1 MRRKVHTADEAVSVI
16 RDGDTVSISGFVGV
30 GTPDELLLAVERRFL
45 NTGHPRDL
53 TLIFAAAPGD
63 GGDRGLNCLA
73 HEGLVKRAIGGHWS
87 LVPKLAKMA
96 VENKIEAYNL
106 PLGCISQLFRVIAGG
121 KVGLHSKVGLK
132 TFVDPRLQGGKVNER
147 TTEDLVKLV
156 EIDGEEWLF
165 YKSIKIDV
173 CLLRGTTAD
182 SRGNTTMEGEV
193 LKLDVTSTAM
203 ATHNSDGVVI
213 TQVKRIAESG
223 SLHPKQV
230 MIPGALV
237 DSVVVAKKENHF
249 QTYATEYNHAFTGE
263 LRVPMDCLPS
273 MPLDQRKIIAR
284 RTALELPIGGVVN
297 LGIGIPEGV
306 ACVAAEEGLLDY
318 VTLTAE
324 PGIIGGMP
332 QGGLDFGAALNSES
346 IIAQNSQFDFYDGGG
361 LDMACLGMAETD
373 QYGNVNVSRFGPRFA
388 GAGGFINISQNA
400 SRLVLAGTFT
410 AGGLEIEI
418 KDGLLSIIKEGI
430 SKKFVKDVQQITF
443 SGTLASERQ
452 QPVLYVTERCVF
464 SVSLK
469 GLELIEVAP
478 GIDIERDIL
487 AHMDFTPI
495 MNNVKLMD
503 KRIFY
508 KTPMDLKL
516 DSINA
521 PIEKRIKLNE
531 DKSKLEVNFREF
543 SINTREELLF
553 LEKRIKDLC
562 DKLPNKVDMIAWY
575 DGFSL
580 NPDLDDLFTD
590 IVVSLE
596 NTYYKSATRYTRDPF
611 IRLKFDVQLAK
622 REFTTLVKKDSLV
635 SSHSN
640 K

>member
-1 MRRKVHTADEAVSVI
+1 MRRKIHTADEAVSVI

-30 GTPDELLLAVERRFL
+30 GTPDELLLALERRFL
-45 NTGHPRDL
+45 NTGHPQNL
-53 TLIFAAAPGD
+53 TLVFAAAPGD

-73 HEGLVKRAIGGHWS
+73 HKGLVKRAIGGHWS

-96 VENKIEAYNL
+96 VNNEIEAYNL
-106 PLGCISQLFRVIAGG
+106 PLGCISQLFRVVAGG

-132 TFVDPRLQGGKVNER
+132 TFVDPRLQGGKVNEI

-156 EIDGEEWLF
+156 DIDGEEWLF
-165 YKSIKIDV
+165 YKAIKIDV
-173 CLLRGTTAD
+173 SLLRGTTAD
-182 SRGNTTMEGEV
+182 PRGNVSMESEV

-213 TQVKRIAESG
+213 TQVKRIAETG
-223 SLHPKQV
+223 SLKPKQV
-230 MIPGALV
+230 MIPGTLV
-237 DSVVVAKKENHF
+237 DSVVIAEKENHF

-263 LRVPMDCLPS
+263 LRVPMEFIPI

-284 RTALELPIGGVVN
+284 RAALELPIGGVVN

-306 ACVAAEEGLLDY
+306 ACVAAEEDLLSY

-324 PGIIGGMP
+324 PGVIGGMP
-332 QGGLDFGAALNSES
+332 QGGLDFGAALNSEA

-361 LDMACLGMAETD
+361 LDIACLGMAETD

-418 KDGLLSIIKEGI
+418 NNGLVTIIKEGKC
-430 SKKFVKDVQQITF
+430 KKFVKDVEQITF
-443 SGTLASERQ
+443 SGLLAAERQ

-464 SVSLK
+464 SVTLE
-469 GLELIEVAP
+469 GLELVEVAP

-495 MNNVKLMD
+495 MDNVKLMD
-503 KRIFY
+503 QRIFR
-508 KTPMDLKL
+508 KAPMNLKS

-521 PIEKRIKLNE
+521 PIEKRIKLSDNK
-531 DKSKLEVNFREF
+531 KSLEINFREF
-543 SINTREELLF
+543 SINTKEELLF
-553 LEKRIKDLC
+553 IEKRIRDLC
-562 DKLPNKVDMIAWY
+562 NPLQNKVDMVAWY

-580 NPDLDDLFTD
+580 NPDLDELFTK
-590 IVVSLE
+590 IVASLQEQYYVS
-596 NTYYKSATRYTRDPF
+596 TTRYTRDPF
-611 IRLKFDVQLAK
+611 IRLKFGAELVK
-622 REFTTLVKKDSLV
+622 RDATTLIKKDSV
-635 SSHSN
+635 AQ
-640 K
+640 